1 MTSIPV
7 REATAPAAERIRED
21 DAPLTRRWPRWQVA
35 AAALAYLVYA
45 LVITR
50 PVGWNLGEMIFGSGG
65 DDNWGQLTAMREW
78 REHGTIPFL
87 PGTNDDLAFP
97 EGLEVPY
104 AINIVTW
111 PSTLVL
117 WLLTLV
123 FGAVA
128 ALQLFVILGYVA
140 NGTAMFLLARKVT
153 QHPGAAFIAGLGF
166 AIFPFAAVKGQI
178 HQHYLHG
185 WVFVLLAWRLME
197 VSARPTL
204 RNGLL
209 AGLAAVLCV
218 SWTPYFLLF
227 GGVLIA
233 AVVLV
238 ELVRALRGR
247 RLWPVVRAYAVTAV
261 VLFGTVATYVL
272 VGSGAP
278 GPGTVA
284 RPISEAYAYSS
295 RIPEL
300 IFPDARNV
308 IFGGVT
314 RDYLFSHAHGS
325 GYGEFNGYL
334 GLSLLALA
342 AVALFALLRGRL
354 AGEARRWALP
364 ALAIAILATLF
375 AFPPSA
381 QVTES
386 IRLYFPAWVVF
397 EVTSTFRAFARIIPV
412 IEVGVCMLAAIGL
425 AHLLRRWSAGAKPA
439 IAAVAALTVI
449 VPLDLHA
456 EPTQRYAIVNG
467 DCPPIYDVL
476 NDQRGPGA
484 VVEYPLLA
492 AAIPKYDA
500 GLFQSCHD
508 RPIVNGYYLSTAAE
522 GRALDLSRIDDPRV
536 ASRFALLG
544 VRYVVVDE
552 ANFGRPDVPTTPK
565 PAKGFRFIHRVNDR
579 ALYEV
584 VAAPAESFVSA
595 GEGWTVY
602 EGGPGSEQHW
612 MQTPEGTIEV
622 RARCRDCRGTLKMQL
637 SSFNRPR
644 RLQIRMP
651 DGRVLFD
658 QTVGQELAP
667 VEIPLSF
674 RGPAVDLELSQSPEP
689 QSIRLTTG
697 QPDDRVV
704 GILWAN
710 PEFALDSASR

>member
-1 MTSIPV
+1 MTTTPV
-7 REATAPAAERIRED
+7 REAITPAAAQAAGDERT
-21 DAPLTRRWPRWQVA
+21 ASPRRPRWHLPA
-35 AAALAYLVYA
+35 AVLAYLVYA

-78 REHGTIPFL
+78 KEHGTFPFA
-87 PGTNDDLAFP
+87 PGVNRDLAFP

-104 AINIVTW
+104 AINLVTW

-117 WLLTLV
+117 WLLTV
-123 FGAVA
+123 AFGAVA
-128 ALQLFVILGYVA
+128 ALQIFVIGGYVA
-140 NGTAMFLLARKVT
+140 NGTAMFLLARRIT
-153 QHPGAAFIAGLGF
+153 GHPGAAFIAGLGF

-227 GGVLIA
+227 GGVLILA
-233 AVVLV
+233 IVLV
-238 ELVRALRGR
+238 ELPRALRAG
-247 RLWPVVRAYAVTAV
+247 RLWPVVRSYAVTAG
-261 VLFGTVATYVL
+261 VLVGALAVYVL
-272 VGSGAP
+272 VARGAP

-300 IFPDARNV
+300 LLPDARNL
-308 IFGGVT
+308 IFGDLT

-334 GLSLLALA
+334 GWSLLLLAL
-342 AVALFALLRGRL
+342 VAIVALLRRRL
-354 AGEARRWALP
+354 AGEAKRWVLP
-364 ALAIAILATLF
+364 AFSVALIATLF

-381 QVTES
+381 QLGDV
-386 IRLYFPAWVVF
+386 RLYFPAWVVF
-397 EVTSTFRAFARIIPV
+397 EVTTTFRAFARIIPV
-412 IEVGVCMLAAIGL
+412 IEVGVCLLAAIGL
-425 AHLLRRWSAGAKPA
+425 AHLLRRWRPGAPA
-439 IAAVAALTVI
+439 ALAIVGALTVI

-456 EPTQRYAIVNG
+456 EPTQRNAIVDG
-467 DCPPIYDVL
+467 ACPPIYDVL
-476 NDQRGPGA
+476 NQQKRPGA
-484 VVEYPLLA
+484 VVEYPLLPA
-492 AAIPKYDA
+492 AVPKYDA

-508 RPIVNGYYLSTAAE
+508 RPIVNGFYMSTAAE

-536 ASRFALLG
+536 ASRLALLG
-544 VRYVVVDE
+544 VRYVIVDE
-552 ANFGRPDVPTTPK
+552 ANFGRPDVPTTPR

-579 ALYEV
+579 ALHEV
-584 VAAPAESFVSA
+584 VARPARTFVSA

-612 MQTPEGTIEV
+612 MQTPEATIEV
-622 RARCRDCRGTLKMQL
+622 RARCRVCRGTLKMEL
-637 SSFNRPR
+637 SSFAKPR
-644 RLQIRMP
+644 RLVVRMP
-651 DGRVLFD
+651 GGRVLFD
-658 QTVGQELAP
+658 RTVGRELAP
-667 VEIPLSF
+667 VDIPLSF

-697 QPDDRVV
+697 QPDDRIV

-710 PEFALDSASR
+710 PTFELTD